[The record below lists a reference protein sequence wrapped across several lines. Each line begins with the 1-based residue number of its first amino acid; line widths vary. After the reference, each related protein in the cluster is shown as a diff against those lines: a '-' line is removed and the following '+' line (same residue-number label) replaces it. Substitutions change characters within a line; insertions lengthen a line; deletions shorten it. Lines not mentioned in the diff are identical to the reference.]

1 MFQKFMTYIKLSRI
15 NAYRKE
21 ASDWGINL
29 YLWPK
34 IRLILNFIFPLFIAL
49 ISFGISILLK
59 KDNSIINTVTFILFV
74 LILTQSLFFFSKK
87 KQIFLEDDLRIFN
100 KSSEFRFVRII
111 SEIFF
116 P

>member
-1 MFQKFMTYIKLSRI
+1 M
-15 NAYRKE
+15 
-21 ASDWGINL
+21 GINL

-49 ISFGISILLK
+49 ISFGVSILLK
-59 KDNSIINTVTFILFV
+59 RDNSITNTVTFILFV
-74 LILTQSLFFFSKK
+74 LILSQSLFSSLRKTD
-87 KQIFLEDDLRIFN
+87 ILEDDLRVFN
-100 KSSEFRFVRII
+100 KSSEFRFIRII